1 MLLGFERGGKG
12 IPPPNKVFGVLPNA
26 ILAGTT
32 IPAAVRSSQKRI
44 MRFMVKRK
52 ADLIILRV
60 SFLWAVSLILA
71 LQPASGVSG
80 KVITL

>member
-1 MLLGFERGGKG
+1 M
-12 IPPPNKVFGVLPNA
+12 LPNA
-26 ILAGTT
+26 LLAGTT